1 MGHPHLRHD
10 EHHGAFYYSYACGAF
25 LRVLERRRF
34 TDCGRQS
41 LFHTKYR
48 ALAQGF
54 MFFIVRIGVG
64 LISLVVPAM
73 ITGLGFKTAGA
84 VMIAFLVI
92 HMIIG
97 LRMAPE
103 TRGKSL
109 EAIQSERY
117 HQSG

>member
-1 MGHPHLRHD
+1 
-10 EHHGAFYYSYACGAF
+10 
-25 LRVLERRRF
+25 
-34 TDCGRQS
+34 
-41 LFHTKYR
+41 
-48 ALAQGF
+48 
-54 MFFIVRIGVG
+54 
-64 LISLVVPAM
+64 M